1 MMRERLSIRRAGVL
15 AAVAVAIGSSS
26 CAHPGDVIAQPAA
39 RQMGAQMEEVQTAVD
54 GGDPQAA
61 RRALRDLER
70 EVVRLRDEGLID
82 PARADVILAS
92 AREVA
97 VQLSLLPGPVAS
109 PSIPVGSS
117 PTPTS
122 DEGEGEEHSGEEHSE
137 EEGEEHGNGK
147 DKGHGK
153 DD

>member
-1 MMRERLSIRRAGVL
+1 MTRLRLNLGRAVL
-15 AAVAVAIGSSS
+15 LVAVAVALGSAS
-26 CAHPGDVIAQPAA
+26 CADPSDVIAPSAA
-39 RQMGAQMEEVQTAVD
+39 RRMSEQMEEVQTAVD
-54 GGDPQAA
+54 AGDPQVA
-61 RRALRDLER
+61 RRAVRDLER

-97 VQLSLLPGPVAS
+97 VQLSLLPGPVAPS

-117 PTPTS
+117 PTPTP
-122 DEGEGEEHSGEEHSE
+122 DEGEGEEHSE

>member
-1 MMRERLSIRRAGVL
+1 MTRLRRNLGRAEL
-15 AAVAVAIGSSS
+15 LVAVAFALGSAS
-26 CAHPGDVIAQPAA
+26 CADPGDVIAPSAA
-39 RQMGAQMEEVQTAVD
+39 RQMSELMEEVQTAVD
-54 GGDPQAA
+54 ASDPQAA
-61 RRALRDLER
+61 RRAVRDLER
-70 EVVRLRDEGLID
+70 EVVRLRDGGLID

-92 AREVA
+92 AREVG

-109 PSIPVGSS
+109 PPIPVGSS
-117 PTPTS
+117 QTPTS
-122 DEGEGEEHSGEEHSE
+122 DEGEGEEHPE